1 MKDEIE
7 VLNKEIKEEH
17 LRVAKIED
25 EIEKF
30 MEVGNERALRNA
42 QERLA
47 NAVTSFKNK
56 AVRRRQLRRSM
67 SK

>member
-56 AVRRRQLRRSM
+56 AC
-67 SK
+67 

>member
-56 AVRRRQLRRSM
+56 LLEEGS
-67 SK
+67 